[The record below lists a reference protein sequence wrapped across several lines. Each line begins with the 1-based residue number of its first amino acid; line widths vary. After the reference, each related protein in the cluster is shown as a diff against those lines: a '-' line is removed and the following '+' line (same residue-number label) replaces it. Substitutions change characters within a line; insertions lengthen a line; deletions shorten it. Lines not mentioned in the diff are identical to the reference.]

1 MPPRPPLTEPRHHRR
16 VTLADVARAAAV
28 SSATASRA
36 LADDARISLTTRGR
50 VRAAA
55 DGLGYVPNAAARS
68 LRARATRTLGLLLAE
83 LDDPVHAQVA
93 AGFEQEAGARG
104 YTVLIITG
112 MTEPAHERRALKV
125 FVEHQTDG
133 IALVSTI
140 LAPAE
145 VMSFARPDRVVFVQA
160 DHPSLAGYR
169 LDPPT
174 GSIRAG
180 EVEGIEEAVR
190 YLVASGYREF
200 AYLGTGATATNLT
213 RRAAV
218 ERAMRA
224 AGVRRPLRRFAVG
237 ARGWRSGD
245 AIAQRIARSRP
256 EVLICYDDKLALA
269 VMDGLRAQGIDVP
282 GQVAIIGFDGIPF
295 AALSNPRLSTI
306 ASPSLEMGRRAAQ
319 MLVASI
325 ESGSLPSSI
334 VLPVQLLIRDSSPPR
349 RVAA

>member
-1 MPPRPPLTEPRHHRR
+1 MTTPNEPRGDRPVR
-16 VTLADVARAAAV
+16 LADVARAAAV

-36 LADDARISLTTRGR
+36 LVDDARISLTTRGR

-55 DGLGYVPNAAARS
+55 DRLGYVPNAAARS

-104 YTVLIITG
+104 YTVLIVTG
-112 MTEPAHERRALKV
+112 LSEPAHERRALKV

-145 VMSFARPDRVVFVQA
+145 VMSFARSDRIVFVQA

-169 LDPPT
+169 SDPPN

-180 EVEGIEEAVR
+180 EVAGIDAAVA
-190 YLVASGYREF
+190 YLVAAGYRDF
-200 AYLGTGATATNLT
+200 GYLGTGATASNLT

-218 ERAMRA
+218 ERALRA
-224 AGVRRPLRRFAVG
+224 AGVSRRLRRFSVG
-237 ARGWRSGD
+237 LDGWQSGE
-245 AIAQRIARSRP
+245 AIAGRIARSLP
-256 EVLICYDDKLALA
+256 DALFCYDDKLALA
-269 VMDGLRAQGIDVP
+269 AMDALSTQGIDVP
-282 GQVAIIGFDGIPF
+282 ADLAIVGFDGIPF
-295 AALSNPRLSTI
+295 AGLSNPRLSTI
-306 ASPSLEMGRRAAQ
+306 VSPSVEMGRCAAR
-319 MLVASI
+319 MLVTSI
-325 ESGSLPSSI
+325 ESGQLPASV
-334 VLPVQLLIRDSSPPR
+334 VLPVRFVVRDSSPPR
-349 RVAA
+349 SVAA

>member
-1 MPPRPPLTEPRHHRR
+1 MTEPGHHRR
-16 VTLADVARAAAV
+16 VTLADVAHAAAV

-55 DGLGYVPNAAARS
+55 DRLGYVPNAAARS

-112 MTEPAHERRALKV
+112 LTEPAHERRALKV

-145 VMSFARPDRVVFVQA
+145 VMSFVRPDRVVFVQA

-180 EVEGIEEAVR
+180 EAEGIEDAVS

-218 ERAMRA
+218 ERALRA

-237 ARGWRSGD
+237 VRGWRSGD
-245 AIAQRIARSRP
+245 AIAQRIARSLP

-269 VMDGLRAQGIDVP
+269 VMDGLRSQGIDVP
-282 GQVAIIGFDGIPF
+282 SDVAIIGFDGIPF
-295 AALSNPRLSTI
+295 AALSAPRLSTI

-325 ESGSLPSSI
+325 ESGSLPTSI
-334 VLPVQLLIRDSSPPR
+334 VLPVQLLIRESSPPR
-349 RVAA
+349 RAAA